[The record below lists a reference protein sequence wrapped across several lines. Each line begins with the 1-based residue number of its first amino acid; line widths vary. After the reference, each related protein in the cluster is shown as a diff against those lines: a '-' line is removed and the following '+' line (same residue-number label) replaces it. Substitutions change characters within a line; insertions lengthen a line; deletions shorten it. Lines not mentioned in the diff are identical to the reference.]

1 MPTIKISDLHPTGS
15 ELFHDSESYMNE
27 LGDGELDIIN
37 GGFSPIS
44 ISVRVSRA
52 SIAASKAASE
62 AVKRS
67 VGRATPYT
75 PQFDP
80 GQSPRTPAS
89 FTFF

>member
-44 ISVRVSRA
+44 ISVRVS
-52 SIAASKAASE
+52 IAASKAASG

>member
-44 ISVRVSRA
+44 ISVRVS
-52 SIAASKAASE
+52 IAASKAASG

-67 VGRATPYT
+67 ATPYT